1 MSRGAATTTS
11 SAFTRSVRVSVDVDA
26 GADRIWELLTDAA
39 AFPRWNSTVTS
50 ITGPIA
56 KGRKLAIKVPISPR
70 TFTPTVT
77 EFEPPR
83 RMVWRDGRAPMF
95 RGERVYELAPQ
106 SDGRTRFTMTETF
119 SGVMLPLIGRT
130 LPDFAPV
137 FERYAADLKV
147 EAERTT
153 VKGA

>member
-1 MSRGAATTTS
+1 MSRGAATATS
-11 SAFTRSVRVSVDVDA
+11 STFKRSVRVEVDVDA
-26 GADRIWELLTDAA
+26 GADRIWDLLTDAEG
-39 AFPRWNSTVTS
+39 FPRWNTTVTT

-56 KGRKLAIKVPISPR
+56 EGRKLAIQVPISPR
-70 TFTPTVT
+70 TFTPTVVA
-77 EFEPPR
+77 FEPPR

-95 RGERVYELAPQ
+95 QGERVYELAPQ

-130 LPDFAPV
+130 LPDFVPV
-137 FERYAADLKV
+137 FERYAADLKA